1 MVGLTDPFSFEC
13 NHKHQALG
21 LRSSLPPGRQNGL
34 ANILRTVQALVREA
48 LTADASADADAPAV
62 AAADKKQQRR
72 AAVLPAV
79 ESFSSTD
86 VAVLLSGGVDSSVAL
101 SLLQKQARGVRV
113 VFVFGEGEGFWC
125 MLLCATLID

>member
-1 MVGLTDPFSFEC
+1 MASKP
-13 NHKHQALG
+13 KQALG

-34 ANILRTVQALVREA
+34 ANILRTVQTLVSEA
-48 LTADASADADAPAV
+48 LADAVPAPTRGAG
-62 AAADKKQQRR
+62 AATVGDDVKEKEQQRR

-101 SLLQKQARGVRV
+101 SLLQQQVGGSWWWWYV
-113 VFVFGEGEGFWC
+113 
-125 MLLCATLID
+125 